1 MKLTIVNGSPRH
13 GKSNSGLL
21 IELLLQF
28 IQEKNEVNITH
39 VENYK
44 SVDKYIDEIV
54 KADMLVFA
62 FPLYV
67 DSIPSHILYLME
79 RISENHRNN
88 NLIIY
93 VIMNNGFYEGKQN
106 HIAIQQM
113 KLWCCDNGFVWGQ
126 GIGCGAGEMLPFLKK
141 VPLGH
146 GPTKNLG
153 DALEAFAININRRG
167 TGEELY
173 INPNWP
179 RFMWKYQANRMY
191 WIPKAK
197 KNGLKKKDIFKK

>member
-21 IELLLQF
+21 VELLLPF
-28 IQEKNEVNITH
+28 IQEKNEVNIAH

-88 NLIIY
+88 KLIIY
-93 VIMNNGFYEGKQN
+93 VIMNNGFYEGKQ
-106 HIAIQQM
+106 
-113 KLWCCDNGFVWGQ
+113 NGFVWGQ

-141 VPLGH
+141 YHLGM
-146 GPTKNLG
+146 
-153 DALEAFAININRRG
+153 DR
-167 TGEELY
+167 
-173 INPNWP
+173 
-179 RFMWKYQANRMY
+179 
-191 WIPKAK
+191 
-197 KNGLKKKDIFKK
+197 LKI

>member
-1 MKLTIVNGSPRH
+1 
-13 GKSNSGLL
+13 
-21 IELLLQF
+21 
-28 IQEKNEVNITH
+28 
-39 VENYK
+39 
-44 SVDKYIDEIV
+44 
-54 KADMLVFA
+54 
-62 FPLYV
+62 
-67 DSIPSHILYLME
+67 
-79 RISENHRNN
+79 
-88 NLIIY
+88 
-93 VIMNNGFYEGKQN
+93 MNNGFYEGKQN

>member
-1 MKLTIVNGSPRH
+1 M
-13 GKSNSGLL
+13 
-21 IELLLQF
+21 
-28 IQEKNEVNITH
+28 NITH
-39 VENYK
+39 VGNYK

-93 VIMNNGFYEGKQN
+93 VIMNNGFYEGIQN

-153 DALEAFAININRRG
+153 NALEAFAININRRG

-179 RFMWKYQANRMY
+179 RFIWKHQANRMY